1 MWLHKCGLGT
11 VTGSRPLSEP
21 SDAVPERMA
30 SKTDDRHLK
39 PQLVDRTHITVRRGA
54 RARSLCIRGAFPRTA
69 ASLVDVDVD
78 GRARPTRRCRLPEGG
93 DILVISYRRYCAIM
107 YIACVTWLWRA
118 LFLRPRSLFPPH
130 SALCLIPPLPPPD
143 LTLLPS
149 VAARWQFYIQ

>member
-69 ASLVDVDVD
+69 ARLVD
-78 GRARPTRRCRLPEGG
+78 GCLERTLRPHTSRRRSSEGG
-93 DILVISYRRYCAIM
+93 DILVIAYRRYCAI
-107 YIACVTWLWRA
+107 YVYS
-118 LFLRPRSLFPPH
+118 LR
-130 SALCLIPPLPPPD
+130 
-143 LTLLPS
+143 
-149 VAARWQFYIQ
+149 

>member
-1 MWLHKCGLGT
+1 
-11 VTGSRPLSEP
+11 
-21 SDAVPERMA
+21 MA

-69 ASLVDVDVD
+69 ASLVDVD
-78 GRARPTRRCRLPEGG
+78 GRARLTHRWLPEGG

-130 SALCLIPPLPPPD
+130 SALRLFPPSLPLILGFSR
-143 LTLLPS
+143 LSRRGGSSTYN
-149 VAARWQFYIQ
+149 R